1 MKLAKVFLSKFVA
14 LILLKIAPCRRKE
27 NRATLQA
34 RSVQS
39 RGRDLE
45 SQISPRVGKNQS
57 SGVKPRHF
65 VKEGANARMRHG
77 YREVLSI
84 SQAGS
89 VPDNELSLK
98 VSLPWESSSWANVR
112 ALSELPQSA
121 EPLILMKWRLA
132 GVLSVYLER
141 LEWAIKQCFIKIISN
156 MLLRNSEHVFVIV

>member
-1 MKLAKVFLSKFVA
+1 MVKLAKVFLSKFVA

-27 NRATLQA
+27 NRVTLQA
-34 RSVQS
+34 RSVRS

-77 YREVLSI
+77 YREVLPI

-89 VPDNELSLK
+89 GPDNELSLK
-98 VSLPWESSSWANVR
+98 VSLPRESSSWANVS
-112 ALSELPQSA
+112 ALSFPICGASDLDEVKA
-121 EPLILMKWRLA
+121 YW
-132 GVLSVYLER
+132 SVE
-141 LEWAIKQCFIKIISN
+141 C
-156 MLLRNSEHVFVIV
+156 LLRKTWVSY